1 MGIGGFVEKHI
12 LDYDGMWSTFYEK
25 VPRFLWKI
33 FGMNL
38 KIENLKLES
47 SDFGIDTWKV
57 VLFESIFLRK

>member
-1 MGIGGFVEKHI
+1 
-12 LDYDGMWSTFYEK
+12 
-25 VPRFLWKI
+25 
-33 FGMNL
+33 MNL